1 MATLDTVLTKH
12 GYETLYKSGLE
23 KNIIYYDIKDNNYN
37 YGVNGSASLLLNL
50 TGSHTQ
56 ITSNKCDCAGY
67 NGVFAKE
74 PSTTE
79 INNEVSRV
87 QINFINEECS
97 SGSDYDLPNVTVS
110 VNLNPWF
117 YGSNG
122 LSTTNYATGMSGLVL
137 DISDYIRATVQKLD
151 IVTKNYSDDK
161 YVTDLSVS
169 WFTDNEV
176 DNKNLIM
183 VSPRYVSR
191 NGNKKVMVDDSNN
204 YRFPSPFQ
212 IFHSSYSPYGTTI
225 QNTAIRLG
233 LLPDEVGY
241 RVNGNTF
248 LNCTTVEET
257 ENPAST
263 YTEILPAFKVNN
275 TLYTL
280 NDGKPYPTTSGLVG
294 FASKMVNSDGQN
306 LINGLIDKAILF
318 MKANGNENNGVFT
331 IPINMNVVVTNQD
344 INFITKKF
352 GGKLT
357 LNLVYDPNDT
367 TSSVIKITS

>member
-1 MATLDTVLTKH
+1 
-12 GYETLYKSGLE
+12 
-23 KNIIYYDIKDNNYN
+23 
-37 YGVNGSASLLLNL
+37 
-50 TGSHTQ
+50 
-56 ITSNKCDCAGY
+56 
-67 NGVFAKE
+67 
-74 PSTTE
+74 
-79 INNEVSRV
+79 
-87 QINFINEECS
+87 
-97 SGSDYDLPNVTVS
+97 
-110 VNLNPWF
+110 
-117 YGSNG
+117 
-122 LSTTNYATGMSGLVL
+122 MSGLVL

-191 NGNKKVMVDDSNN
+191 NGNKKVMADDTNN